1 MESKG
6 RIKITG
12 VRPCTSFVVVLCALM
27 IYYNSTYTVQ
37 YNTIQ
42 YNFIKGC
49 FQFYCS
55 FTENRLLLLCHL
67 HIILVCFEVK
77 IWSLMVSD
85 QNSTK
90 FFPVENRGYRSRKLH
105 SFRGLINY
113 VCFGKWDGKLK
124 SPE

>member
-55 FTENRLLLLCHL
+55 FTENRLLLLLCHL
-67 HIILVCFEVK
+67 HIILVCFDFK
-77 IWSLMVSD
+77 IWSLMVSGKT
-85 QNSTK
+85 QPN
-90 FFPVENRGYRSRKLH
+90 FFQLKTVDIAPGSCILSEANKLCLLRKV
-105 SFRGLINY
+105 GWEI
-113 VCFGKWDGKLK
+113 KK
-124 SPE
+124 S

>member
-1 MESKG
+1 MESEG

-67 HIILVCFEVK
+67 HIILVYFDVK
-77 IWSLMVSD
+77 
-85 QNSTK
+85 
-90 FFPVENRGYRSRKLH
+90 
-105 SFRGLINY
+105 FR
-113 VCFGKWDGKLK
+113 V
-124 SPE
+124 